1 MISVDVRQF
10 NVDQQQN
17 LKDRFDSL
25 SVEKYNLTHIIIFFI
40 FVGTFICIIHYKA
53 SQTLLNN
60 TLTLHPY
67 PNPNPPVILLRSF
80 RAPL

>member
-25 SVEKYNLTHIIIFFI
+25 SVEKYNLTHIIFLSLW
-40 FVGTFICIIHYKA
+40 G
-53 SQTLLNN
+53 LL
-60 TLTLHPY
+60 Y
-67 PNPNPPVILLRSF
+67 
-80 RAPL
+80 A